1 MNRTSSNIKDIV
13 NKISDEF
20 GLDNDWLNDDFKK
33 TTSYTPKLVEHSKF
47 YKRFYNCLDVRTV
60 SDEYVVAMKL
70 CSGRDYK
77 YDLSDVVGII
87 MEHSESQ
94 KELKRESIEK
104 AYHELYNQELP
115 EKAIVH
121 GYVMNFRKD
130 FLPVK
135 LSVLNKNAMA
145 YFEDLE
151 ASERKQVF
159 TRVRGNE
166 VSTITVKRVEE
177 EGAFGETFVR
187 EYPNSHKDYV
197 INWAKKD
204 PYEIGEDCDISA
216 YLLALVNPPYFAT

>member
-115 EKAIVH
+115 EKAKTLLDSIYKCDDLADLYYSTMKTEQENKKILIDAEKEY
-121 GYVMNFRKD
+121 GNA
-130 FLPVK
+130 
-135 LSVLNKNAMA
+135 LNKNNAA
-145 YFEDLE
+145 DFIKSIKAKNENNHTDRGLTVESDL
-151 ASERKQVF
+151 
-159 TRVRGNE
+159 T
-166 VSTITVKRVEE
+166 
-177 EGAFGETFVR
+177 
-187 EYPNSHKDYV
+187 
-197 INWAKKD
+197 
-204 PYEIGEDCDISA
+204 EIGVHVPKDEQQ
-216 YLLALVNPPYFAT
+216 YTLR